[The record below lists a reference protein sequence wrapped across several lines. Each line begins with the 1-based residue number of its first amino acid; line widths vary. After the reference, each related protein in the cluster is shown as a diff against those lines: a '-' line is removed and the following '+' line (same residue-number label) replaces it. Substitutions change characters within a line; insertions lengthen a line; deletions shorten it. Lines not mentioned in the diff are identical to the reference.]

1 MGIYEKGFCCCCC
14 CVTSLVSDS
23 VWPQRRQP
31 TRLPRPWDSPGNNTG
46 VGCHF
51 LLQCMKVKSESE
63 VTQSCLTLGDPM
75 DCSLPSSSVHGIFQA
90 RVLEWGA
97 IAFSEEVLRLR
108 NKNISNCV
116 LFCFFQSRQRLTR
129 ALELNKWLQLCKYS
143 EFMRPLWTS
152 LFSRLLFSYILKLVI
167 GCFLVHSELP
177 GQCPFK
183 FWRKQTNNAKTILVT
198 DTFLGTMIVM
208 SGIKMLKNNNPKD
221 GNLES

>member
-1 MGIYEKGFCCCCC
+1 M
-14 CVTSLVSDS
+14 SDS

-31 TRLPRPWDSPGNNTG
+31 TGLPRPWDSPGKNTG

-51 LLQCMKVKSESE
+51 LLQCINVKSESE
-63 VTQSCLTLGDPM
+63 VAQSCLTLCDPM

-97 IAFSEEVLRLR
+97 IAFSKEVLRLR

-116 LFCFFQSRQRLTR
+116 LFFFFFFQSLQRLTR
-129 ALELNKWLQLCKYS
+129 ALELNKWLQFCKYS
-143 EFMRPLWTS
+143 EFMRPPWTS

-167 GCFLVHSELP
+167 GCFLVHSELL
-177 GQCPFK
+177 GQCSFK
-183 FWRKQTNNAKTILVT
+183 FWRKQTNNVKTILVT

-208 SGIKMLKNNNPKD
+208 SGVKVLKNNNPKD